1 MTMNTKKITAFVA
14 AAALLFGFAGCSYDD
29 KASKKR
35 KDAQASVTLKDSLE
49 ITNLETKLK
58 RENDPNAVRYV
69 YLISFAQPIGYYVV
83 KGKVSSSGSQLA
95 PEDEV
100 IDNCDSSCGGNVL
113 DSSQDDG
120 TYGTGDPGI
129 FFFTADGTMVSTTL
143 DYIESDAPLPI
154 DVPRLGGEK

>member
-1 MTMNTKKITAFVA
+1 MMKNKFAKLATLTLIGALSLTACTSSD
-14 AAALLFGFAGCSYDD
+14 LD
-29 KASKKR
+29 KREAK
-35 KDAQASVTLKDSLE
+35 QNSVTLKDSLE
-49 ITNLETKLK
+49 ITNLETKLE

-95 PEDEV
+95 PEDD
-100 IDNCDSSCGGNVL
+100 IIRTPGGDRLVT
-113 DSSQDDG
+113 DGAQDDG

-154 DVPRLGGEK
+154 DVPRLGGQG

>member
-1 MTMNTKKITAFVA
+1 MTTVNLKKIAASIAAVAMLATFTA
-14 AAALLFGFAGCSYDD
+14 CEDD
-29 KASKKR
+29 DTSR
-35 KDAQASVTLKDSLE
+35 DAKQKSVTLKDSLE
-49 ITNLETKLK
+49 IKNLETKLK

-69 YLISFAQPIGYYVV
+69 YLISFAQPIGYYVI

-95 PEDEV
+95 PEDEI
-100 IDNCDSSCGGNVL
+100 IDRYEGDLAVDSA
-113 DSSQDDG
+113 QDDG